1 MLIDTHCHLDLPP
14 LCDQRAALLE
24 EARKTG
30 ISKWVVPA
38 VHPCGWDR
46 LLSICNED
54 ASLLPAA
61 GIHPVAA
68 QSTTDADLK
77 RLEAVAANV
86 IAIGEI
92 GLDREI
98 EQPELQEQLFRRQI
112 RIAQNQHLPI
122 LVHCRGEIA
131 KTLTIL
137 KEEQAFKVGGIM
149 HAFSG
154 SVESAKQ
161 FIQLGFAIS
170 ICGTITYS
178 NAVKPLKL
186 ASELPLEHLVVE
198 TDAPDM
204 TPQNFQ
210 GNFNRPAYLA
220 ATVSK
225 LAQLRNVDL
234 ETVAN
239 MTSACAIKTLK
250 LCTAAFSCKN

>member
-1 MLIDTHCHLDLPP
+1 MLIDTHCHIDLPP
-14 LCDQRAALLE
+14 LCDQRASLLE
-24 EARKTG
+24 EARKIG
-30 ISKWVVPA
+30 ICQWVVPA
-38 VHPCGWDR
+38 VSPSGWDR

-54 ASLLPAA
+54 AGLLPTA
-61 GIHPVAA
+61 GIHPAAA
-68 QSTTDADLK
+68 QSTTGADLE

-92 GLDREI
+92 GLDRNI

-112 RIAQNQHLPI
+112 RIAQNQNLPI

-137 KEEQAFKVGGIM
+137 KQEQAFKTGGIM

-154 SVESAKQ
+154 SVDSAKQ

-186 ASELPLEHLVVE
+186 ASELSLEHLVIE

-204 TPQNFQ
+204 TPQNCD

-220 ATVSK
+220 ATAFK
-225 LAQLRNVDL
+225 LAQLKNVDL
-234 ETVAN
+234 ETVAHV
-239 MTSACAIKTLK
+239 TSATARKSLK
-250 LCTAAFSCKN
+250 LCKTVFSCKN